1 MRVTLSAAVTA
12 DGYMDDDSPRRLI
25 ISTPG
30 DWEEVY
36 RLRAAHDAILAGA
49 ETLRRDDPSLLVRDE
64 AARMHRMQAGLKPDI
79 AKVTL
84 TRSGGLSPR
93 LRFFTAGD
101 ADRYVF
107 SPGEITGLQNIATVI
122 STSEAITAKY
132 IVTELEKRGIE
143 HLMVEGGA
151 GVLRMFLDEGMADT
165 LRLAVNPRLRLGRR
179 GGARFDAAL
188 PGSVPHTCE
197 EVDGMEVTTYTLHPD
212 RTEEDLHYLRQAI
225 ALSRRCTPCATSYR
239 VGAVIVTRS
248 GDRFTGYTHE
258 TSPTHHAEQEAILKA
273 TAAGADLH
281 GASIYSSMEPC
292 STRSSEP
299 ESCSELILR
308 HGFSRTVFALYEP
321 SCFVCCEGAVR
332 LRKGGVEVRVYPQL
346 AGEVRAINGHLG
358 LHE

>member
-49 ETLRRDDPSLLVRDE
+49 ETLRRDDPSLLVRDQ
-64 AARMHRMQAGLKPDI
+64 AARARRVQAGLKPDI

-143 HLMVEGGA
+143 RLMVDGG
-151 GVLRMFLDEGMADT
+151 
-165 LRLAVNPRLRLGRR
+165 R
-179 GGARFDAAL
+179 GGASLDAAPL
-188 PGSVPHTCE
+188 QSIPHTCE
-197 EVDGMEVTTYTLHPD
+197 QVDGMEVTTYTLHPD
-212 RTEEDLHYLRQAI
+212 TTGEDLRYLRMAVDEG
-225 ALSRRCTPCATSYR
+225 RKCTPSPTSYC
-239 VGAVIVTRS
+239 VGAVVATADGRI
-248 GDRFTGYTHE
+248 FAGYTHE
-258 TSPTHHAEQEAILKA
+258 TSATHHAEQEAIAKA
-273 TAAGADLH
+273 LAAGAVLR
-281 GASIYSSMEPC
+281 GAAMYSSMEPC
-292 STRSSEP
+292 SRRASEP
-299 ESCSELILR
+299 ESCTQLIIR
-308 HGFSRTVFALYEP
+308 HGFARAAFALYEP
-321 SCFVCCEGAVR
+321 DCFVCCRGALTLREAGVDVR
-332 LRKGGVEVRVYPQL
+332 AYPALAGGVWE
-346 AGEVRAINGHLG
+346 ANAHLKR
-358 LHE
+358 